1 MLNSFRISFSLKNTY
16 RVNSIIYS
24 IKQIPILKRFLPDT
38 LYKNLGIKVFAMML
52 SAVWELMTAFLGKFL
67 YIACMIFFMLSLYD
81 ADDPDIF
88 THIFA
93 CLTVIGAVMNTYMF
107 DPTNDKYY
115 AICLMRM
122 DAKKYTLSNYLYA
135 ILKVVAGFLPFTLL
149 FGLLSGVPLVTCLLM
164 PFFVAGAKLISA
176 AYILYRYEK
185 YEKVMN
191 ENLPAKVI
199 WSLTGI
205 MLAAA
210 YVPPYFGFVLPNLA
224 FLLLAILVILAGGF
238 CLRYIFRF
246 QQYREMYQIL
256 LADKKNG
263 TNVDVKKITEEQTRK
278 MITQDASITS
288 KKKGYEYFNEL
299 FVKRHQKLLWR
310 AAKRVAAISAFVV
323 AGLLIL
329 VQIESQAAEVIN
341 GLMLRY
347 LPYFV
352 FIMYLIN
359 RGTAITQ
366 AMFMN
371 CDHSMLS
378 YSFYRKPETILRLFA
393 IRLREIVKINLLP
406 AFVIAA
412 GLPLILF
419 FSGGT
424 ENVLNYA
431 VLFISILSMSV
442 FFSVHHLICYYLLQP
457 YNVNTEIKSSTYQI
471 VTWGTYMVCWLFINV
486 RLDTLVFGISVTA
499 FSILYCIIACVLAYQ
514 YAPKTFK
521 LRA

>member
-149 FGLLSGVPLVTCLLM
+149 FGLLSGVPLITCLLM
-164 PFFVAGAKLISA
+164 PFFVAGVKLISA

-210 YVPPYFGFVLPNLA
+210 YV
-224 FLLLAILVILAGGF
+224 
-238 CLRYIFRF
+238 
-246 QQYREMYQIL
+246 
-256 LADKKNG
+256 D
-263 TNVDVKKITEEQTRK
+263 RK
-278 MITQDASITS
+278 S
-288 KKKGYEYFNEL
+288 
-299 FVKRHQKLLWR
+299 
-310 AAKRVAAISAFVV
+310 VV
-323 AGLLIL
+323 
-329 VQIESQAAEVIN
+329 
-341 GLMLRY
+341 
-347 LPYFV
+347 
-352 FIMYLIN
+352 
-359 RGTAITQ
+359 
-366 AMFMN
+366 
-371 CDHSMLS
+371 
-378 YSFYRKPETILRLFA
+378 
-393 IRLREIVKINLLP
+393 
-406 AFVIAA
+406 
-412 GLPLILF
+412 
-419 FSGGT
+419 
-424 ENVLNYA
+424 
-431 VLFISILSMSV
+431 
-442 FFSVHHLICYYLLQP
+442 
-457 YNVNTEIKSSTYQI
+457 
-471 VTWGTYMVCWLFINV
+471 
-486 RLDTLVFGISVTA
+486 
-499 FSILYCIIACVLAYQ
+499 
-514 YAPKTFK
+514 
-521 LRA
+521 